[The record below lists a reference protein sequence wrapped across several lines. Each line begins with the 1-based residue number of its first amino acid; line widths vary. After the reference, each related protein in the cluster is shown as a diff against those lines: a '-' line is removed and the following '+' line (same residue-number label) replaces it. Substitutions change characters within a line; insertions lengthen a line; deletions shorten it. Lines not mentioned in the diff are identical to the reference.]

1 MNGLRRSRRLV
12 NMAPTIDDVDEDDE
26 DDDEIIIDVDDE
38 IVIDVENVED
48 DNNNED
54 NESEGA
60 PEPAGFAQREY
71 EKISTVSCGLRGLVK
86 NKKLLPVIRDVVEQ
100 INTILFHGSRLLNIY
115 LIRQRS
121 KGRDIVLLTTG
132 LNGKLRHFFTALLT
146 SRNRI
151 NYDPDV
157 VTAANEY
164 CAMADAHDIDF
175 DSTAGITSLLNNA
188 VQNYEVSLMNSV
200 TTTVHGRILR

>member
-1 MNGLRRSRRLV
+1 MNV
-12 NMAPTIDDVDEDDE
+12 APTIDD
-26 DDDEIIIDVDDE
+26 DDDEIIIDVDA
-38 IVIDVENVED
+38 ENVWD

-54 NESEGA
+54 DDYVEINESEGA
-60 PEPAGFAQREY
+60 PEQAGFVQREY

-86 NKKLLPVIRDVVEQ
+86 NKKLLHAIREVVEQ
-100 INTILFHGSRLLNIY
+100 INTILFHESRLLNFY

-121 KGRDIVLLTTG
+121 EGRDIVLLTTG

-146 SRNRI
+146 LRNRI

-164 CAMADAHDIDF
+164 RDMADAHDIDF
-175 DSTAGITSLLNNA
+175 DSTAGITPLLNNV
-188 VQNYEVSLMNSV
+188 VQNYEVYLMNSV
-200 TTTVHGRILR
+200 TTTIHGRILRW